1 MDDNSSAFSRRWMI
15 DRIPKPRVPFRFT
28 PLCPGLLSCWA
39 CSPLPPSRRRC
50 TLRLY
55 ELSYVLH
62 TAPLFHLMG
71 PTHGQHTF
79 LPLTGAKKSP
89 VRKIFFAN
97 WRYKCPLL
105 TALKPIA
112 RRQKMR
118 YASCV
123 CSSFPFRKTFPT
135 ETITAATKSS
145 KIAKELKEATY
156 EAVI

>member
-1 MDDNSSAFSRRWMI
+1 M
-15 DRIPKPRVPFRFT
+15 
-28 PLCPGLLSCWA
+28 
-39 CSPLPPSRRRC
+39 
-50 TLRLY
+50 
-55 ELSYVLH
+55 
-62 TAPLFHLMG
+62 
-71 PTHGQHTF
+71 
-79 LPLTGAKKSP
+79 
-89 VRKIFFAN
+89 FFAN

-123 CSSFPFRKTFPT
+123 CSSVSFRNTFPT
-135 ETITAATKSS
+135 EKMMAAIKSN